1 MLSPGYIYMS
11 EELYYLNMKTIQILN
26 LNLRLR
32 KVSFLCLN
40 LFMFT

>member
-1 MLSPGYIYMS
+1 MLSPGYIYTS